1 MCRNGLSSLQR
12 PICTQE
18 TTSASTDMI
27 LKFPSQS
34 STALNIEVLYIWSIL
49 LPLCRINSLIR
60 FHFILLHVPLKKK
73 RLLATGSTSS
83 QIMYSGASSGY
94 LHVFPQ
100 ICNSSYSWNS
110 FLTQLQYNWCIFHPS
125 VIYALGETMN
135 RTILYRYTLSC
146 KGSCT
151 E

>member
-1 MCRNGLSSLQR
+1 MASRDQY
-12 PICTQE
+12 TQE
-18 TTSASTDMI
+18 TASASTDMI

-34 STALNIEVLYIWSIL
+34 STVLYIQVLYIWSIL
-49 LPLCRINSLIR
+49 LPLCRINSLIW
-60 FHFILLHVPLKKK
+60 FYFILLHVPLKKK

-83 QIMYSGASSGY
+83 QIMYSGASSCY

-100 ICNSSYSWNS
+100 ICNSWHLCYSGNS
-110 FLTQLQYNWCIFHPS
+110 FLTQLQYNWCIFPTS

-146 KGSCT
+146 KGSST